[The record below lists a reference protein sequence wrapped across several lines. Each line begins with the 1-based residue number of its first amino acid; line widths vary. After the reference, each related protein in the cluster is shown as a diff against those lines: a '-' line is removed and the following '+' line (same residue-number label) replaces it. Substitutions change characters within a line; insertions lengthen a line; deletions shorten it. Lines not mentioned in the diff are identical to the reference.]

1 MQTER
6 PDAIF
11 HDPFARRLAGPHGEH
26 IVATMPQGRSTAT
39 FRRRVPEMRSALF
52 IGVGGHLVA
61 VDPATGAET
70 WRTKLKAASFVTVF
84 VSNGRV
90 FAGAGGELFCVDP
103 ATGQVIWRN
112 RLPRLG
118 TGVVAFPGSSSE
130 VAAAGEREAA
140 AAATVV
146 AAT

>member
-1 MQTER
+1 
-6 PDAIF
+6 
-11 HDPFARRLAGPHGEH
+11 
-26 IVATMPQGRSTAT
+26 
-39 FRRRVPEMRSALF
+39 MRSALF

-103 ATGQVIWRN
+103 ATGHVIWRN

-118 TGVVAFPGSSSE
+118 TGVVAFPGSSE
-130 VAAAGEREAA
+130 VAAAGEQAA